1 MKLIIAIIQE
11 EDTTNV
17 SQALLD
23 AGFRVTKI
31 ASTGGFLRRGS
42 ATILIG
48 VEDER
53 LEEALDLIRSHCAT
67 PAEPALKRG
76 TVFVL
81 PVERFEQL

>member
-11 EDTTNV
+11 DDTTRV
-17 SQALLD
+17 SEALVK
-23 AGFRVTKI
+23 AGYRVTKI
-31 ASTGGFLRRGS
+31 ASSGGFLRKGS

-48 VEDER
+48 VEDDR
-53 LEEALDLIRSHCAT
+53 VAEALQIIREHCAA
-67 PAEPALKRG
+67 PAEPAIKRG

>member
-11 EDTTNV
+11 DDAVQV

-23 AGFRVTKI
+23 AGYRVTKI
-31 ASTGGFLRRGS
+31 ASSGGFLRKGS

-53 LEEALDLIRSHCAT
+53 VEDALRIIREHCAA
-67 PAEPALKRG
+67 PAEPAIKRG
-76 TVFVL
+76 TVFVI